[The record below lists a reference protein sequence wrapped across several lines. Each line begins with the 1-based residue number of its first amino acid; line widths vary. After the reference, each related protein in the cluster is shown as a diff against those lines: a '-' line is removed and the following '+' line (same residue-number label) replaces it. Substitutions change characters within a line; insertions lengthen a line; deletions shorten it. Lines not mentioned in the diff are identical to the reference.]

1 MKILIVSLL
10 KRNITPEQTASRP
23 RVIYDLA
30 SGLLKRGHKVSILGT
45 GDSNVPGAKIIPV
58 ISKSWINR
66 PPAENEFYAQTADL
80 ISLAKRLEQV
90 SSDYDIIHNH
100 TYPEFINLMI
110 ADRIKTAMVTTLH
123 AQATAEFD
131 RALSMFPQAH
141 LVSISKA
148 HKRLFKI
155 AKIAQVIYNGIDTDL
170 YSFCGKKQDYMLWI
184 GRLGKAKN
192 KDGIF
197 QDAKGVR
204 WAIKLAQATGQ
215 KLKMAG
221 NVEDMEFF
229 ERDVKPHL
237 NDKIQWI
244 GGVLAEYTL
253 SKKQVVKLMQKARVF
268 LMTISWYEPFGLVMA
283 EAMSCGAPVIAFNR
297 GSVPELVI
305 DGKTGFVVEYK
316 QGVQGLIKALSKIN
330 QIDPRAC
337 RKHVE
342 ENFSLDK
349 MVRNYEKV
357 YQLCLKN
364 N

>member
-10 KRNITPEQTASRP
+10 KRKVAPAQTASRP

-30 SGLLKRGHKVSILGT
+30 NGLLKRGHKVDILGT
-45 GDSNVPGAKIIPV
+45 GDSYAPGIKIIPV
-58 ISKSWINR
+58 ILKSWINR
-66 PPAENEFYAQTADL
+66 SPAENEFYAQTADL
-80 ISLAKRLEQV
+80 ISLAKKLEQI
-90 SSDYDIIHNH
+90 SLNYDIIHNH

-110 ADRIKTAMVTTLH
+110 ADRIKTPIITTLH
-123 AQATAEFD
+123 AQATPELD
-131 RALSMFPQAH
+131 RVLAMFPMAY

-148 HKRLFKI
+148 HKKLFKT
-155 AKIAQVIYNGIDTDL
+155 AKINHVVYNGIDTDL
-170 YSFCGKKQDYMLWI
+170 YSFDNQKQDYMLWI

-197 QDAKGVR
+197 QDVKGAR
-204 WAIKLAQATGQ
+204 WAIKLAQLTNQ

-221 NVEDMEFF
+221 NVEDIKFF

-244 GGVLAEYTL
+244 GGTSTEYTL
-253 SKKQVVKLMQKARVF
+253 SKKQVVKLMQKARIF
-268 LMTISWYEPFGLVMA
+268 LMTVNWHEPFGLVMA

-297 GSVPELVI
+297 GSIPELVI

-316 QGVQGLIKALSKIN
+316 QGIQGLKKALSKID
-330 QIDPRAC
+330 QIDPRVC
-337 RKHVE
+337 REHVKKH
-342 ENFSLDK
+342 FSLDQ
-349 MVRNYEKV
+349 MVKNYEKV